1 MSVIQEKATL
11 CLKLYYFGLFIMKRR
26 LDYRTLNLPKSGP
39 SSYGILSRSVENRVC
54 YCSGL
59 FTLSSIFLVSE
70 LETKQ
75 KLIVWNYYLR
85 GIPGFEGRFL
95 MPAFNRKF
103 FFTKMCKILF
113 VYFHLVAKLFPVFQI
128 ATTVNVLANR
138 ANGERMSKLW

>member
-11 CLKLYYFGLFIMKRR
+11 CLKLYYFGIYMKRR

-59 FTLSSIFLVSE
+59 FTLSYFPCFWAGN
-70 LETKQ
+70 ETKINSL
-75 KLIVWNYYLR
+75 KLYLR

-95 MPAFNRKF
+95 MPAFNRKKI
-103 FFTKMCKILF
+103 FTKMCKILF
-113 VYFHLVAKLFPVFQI
+113 VYFHFVAILFPVFQI
-128 ATTVNVLANR
+128 ATTVNILANR
-138 ANGERMSKLW
+138 ANGERMS